1 MKHKLILHLFR
12 YKRKLTWLGD
22 EPRRWI
28 SKLFDIHRPTH
39 RRWWKLADE
48 PLIVPTTFIS
58 GDEDRR
64 WSLSPRW
71 ESSLMTLVIHRRSE
85 CPNPLLRTSCSIV
98 LDRNV
103 VWRKLWCHRI
113 YVNFTPSNERFFCID
128 TFARRADD
136 VSFMTWLARPVI
148 QSLYDGS
155 LIFFPEKRR
164 RGNVL

>member
-1 MKHKLILHLFR
+1 MNIKTFWYSSPYSSPVMKVGRRTFDSSHHIYLRRRRQAMELIA
-12 YKRKLTWLGD
+12 
-22 EPRRWI
+22 I
-28 SKLFDIHRPTH
+28 
-39 RRWWKLADE
+39 
-48 PLIVPTTFIS
+48 
-58 GDEDRR
+58 
-64 WSLSPRW
+64 RW

-136 VSFMTWLARPVI
+136 LSFMTWLARPVI